1 MGRYGG
7 GRGATTKEIFALVLV
22 EDIESTMAALAPR
35 ISVMAEVVVTAID
48 ARTKTEIEIETE
60 TEA

>member
-1 MGRYGG
+1 M
-7 GRGATTKEIFALVLV
+7 V
-22 EDIESTMAALAPR
+22 EDIESTMVALASR

-60 TEA
+60 I